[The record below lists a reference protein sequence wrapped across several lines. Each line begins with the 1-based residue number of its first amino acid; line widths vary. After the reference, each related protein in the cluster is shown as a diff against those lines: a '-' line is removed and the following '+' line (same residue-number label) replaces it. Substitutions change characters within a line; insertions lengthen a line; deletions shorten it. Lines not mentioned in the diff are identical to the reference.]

1 MSNGGGYSAKEEAEE
16 LAIMKAKFLYFL
28 AILPVLLTPLSPVLG
43 CMYNVRDVGF
53 VDMGSVPYRL
63 NYYVRND
70 TPAELTSA
78 FRQISYAALMDSNV
92 EAEVINIDQHED
104 SPDEEADAEYQ
115 QAMKY
120 LDFWEVESFPA
131 AIMVSPK
138 GHSLALPVS
147 GKMNRESL
155 WSLLESAVLSPKR
168 EEIISS
174 VVEAYCVVLL
184 IQGKDG
190 SENKEAQRKVADA
203 IAEIGRLMNQMTR
216 PIKEPPRL
224 IVIPPELFSQERI
237 LLWSL
242 GVNGAEVDVPCVAVL
257 YGRGRWIAPLLE
269 GEGIAVNRVFNILS
283 VIGESC
289 ECGIDKGWMLG
300 TMLPLRWEKKTQSE
314 VAKSLGFDAESPMVK
329 TEISQILSLGPLLE
343 TDKPSESIFQGYSE
357 MAVEPESSP
366 TVAAISPAQ
375 LRQLASRR
383 LDASDTGDRG
393 LHPYRM
399 ALYTIGGMALLI
411 LIGGVF
417 IILRERLIKHGG
429 QT

>member
-1 MSNGGGYSAKEEAEE
+1 MRFGK
-16 LAIMKAKFLYFL
+16 LAIMKAKLLYFV
-28 AILPVLLTPLSPVLG
+28 AILPVLLTPLPSVLG
-43 CMYNVRDVGF
+43 CMYTVRDVGF
-53 VDMGSVPYRL
+53 VDIGSVPYRL

-78 FRQISYAALMDSNV
+78 FRQISYAALMESNV
-92 EAEVINIDQHED
+92 VAEVINVDQHEN

-120 LDFWEVESFPA
+120 LDFWEAKSFPA

-138 GHSLALPVS
+138 GHSLLMPVS
-147 GKMNRESL
+147 DKTNRESL

-168 EEIISS
+168 KEIVSS

-184 IQGKDG
+184 IQGKDDA
-190 SENKEAQRKVADA
+190 ENKEAQRKVTDA
-203 IAEIGRLMNQMTR
+203 IEEIGRLMNQMTR
-216 PIKEPPRL
+216 PIKKPPRL
-224 IVIPPELFSQERI
+224 IVVPPELLSQERI

-242 GVNGAEVDVPCVAVL
+242 GVNGAEVDAPCVAVL

-269 GEGIAVNRVFNILS
+269 GEAIAVNRVFNILS

-300 TMLPLRWEKKTQSE
+300 IMLPLKWEEKIQSE
-314 VAKSLGFDAESPMVK
+314 VVKSLGFDAESPMVK
-329 TEISQILSLGPLLE
+329 TEISQILSLKPTLE
-343 TDKPSESIFQGYSE
+343 TDKPLENRLGGYSE
-357 MAVEPESSP
+357 MAVEPESRP
-366 TVAAISPAQ
+366 NVASVSPAQ

-383 LDASDTGDRG
+383 PDASVTGHHGRY
-393 LHPYRM
+393 PYRM
-399 ALYTIGGMALLI
+399 ALYIIGGMVLLI
-411 LIGGVF
+411 LVGGVF
-417 IILRERLIKHGG
+417 IILRERLVKRRG